1 MSKPEISLNL
11 RKYSAGDRIMISNEF
26 AKYEQYID
34 ELNAEHKCELAEKD
48 KMIAFYAKAA
58 ERATDRKKAAIRN
71 ADRKA
76 RLNLSYAALMIVG
89 MLTIPWALWLIDGAM
104 KAFWLWAN

>member
-1 MSKPEISLNL
+1 MKNTEKLNN
-11 RKYSAGDRIMISNEF
+11 REKMFY
-26 AKYEQYID
+26 
-34 ELNAEHKCELAEKD
+34 LNIIAEMQAEHARELAEKD
-48 KMIAFYAKAA
+48 KMIEFYAKAA

-76 RLNLSYAALMIVG
+76 RLNLSYAVLMIVG
-89 MLTIPWALWLIDGAM
+89 MLTIPWALWLFDGAM

>member
-1 MSKPEISLNL
+1 MKNTEKLNN
-11 RKYSAGDRIMISNEF
+11 REKMFY
-26 AKYEQYID
+26 
-34 ELNAEHKCELAEKD
+34 LNIIAEMQAEHARELAEKD
-48 KMIAFYAKAA
+48 KMIEFYAKAA

-76 RLNLSYAALMIVG
+76 RLNLSYAAMMVVG